1 MRQTAGEEAAC
12 VPCFRNHE
20 GLLDSK
26 SGGTAD
32 RIIEESVRPEPK
44 VQGELLRL
52 KTYVKKT
59 VNKQKGE

>member
-1 MRQTAGEEAAC
+1 MRQTAGEEATC

-20 GLLDSK
+20 GLLGSK

-52 KTYVKKT
+52 K
-59 VNKQKGE
+59 NIC